1 MCVCVCVCVCVW
13 FIDAFDVQT
22 HLGLFVVVRFGVKE
36 EYMLFMNEFV
46 EGEIKNMK
54 EFINRISVSL

>member
-1 MCVCVCVCVCVW
+1 MCVCVFGYTQTLQYRD
-13 FIDAFDVQT
+13 FIKS
-22 HLGLFVVVRFGVKE
+22 FVVARFGVKE

-46 EGEIKNMK
+46 EREIKNMK

>member
-1 MCVCVCVCVCVW
+1 MRLTCS
-13 FIDAFDVQT
+13 
-22 HLGLFVVVRFGVKE
+22 VVAVARFGVKE

-46 EGEIKNMK
+46 EREIKNMK

>member
-1 MCVCVCVCVCVW
+1 MYTVQY
-13 FIDAFDVQT
+13 IILDVYSDFMR
-22 HLGLFVVVRFGVKE
+22 LSCFVFVIVVARFGVKE